1 MSTHENNP
9 FVGFEIFTKQLTD
22 DEEHPHGEDSHLDDA
37 SNLERYGDVE
47 TDDDYEDSNDV
58 DLQWG
63 KVSDAAKGAVGA
75 AQSGVS
81 TAAKT
86 AQAAGAKVGQTAQT
100 AAKTG
105 MQAAQ
110 TAGSQAAKTAQDAG
124 AVAGQ
129 KIAGAFGKSHDEMMS
144 SLDEAIGL
152 IEKQVPEDWTGTED
166 EYWDWATYTP
176 EGAKSLGAK
185 DHEAYGDNCVGEDCV
200 IHGTP
205 FYEREEDPPFTEE
218 NRLYEEAYTE
228 ENRLRDEQAKKE
240 RLAYQRASHGHPN
253 VPCAGEDCNDPLAPT
268 NPLGRYIEPD
278 YQGPL
283 PSDSYVDIPA
293 RSNANTS
300 VNKSHDEI
308 TSNPFVGF
316 DTVIKQTE
324 GDEEDYY
331 GDPSVATSTLRG
343 ETSENLFD
351 REEVDMDMDWDDPNL
366 NAYQRA
372 ALQESTEEPEEEEY
386 EAVPEDDD
394 LAYLYESEEKSFAKM
409 LGSVID
415 MIEKQSDNGRIPMP
429 EATIRERRNVDI
441 EGRKRDKKYKAM
453 LNSLAS
459 EGKNPTPPSGWDAP
473 NMSRKR
479 LKEEFDEIE

>member
-9 FVGFEIFTKQLTD
+9 FVGFEIFTKQDDRVYEPDPATEMVELPVRQDRIEVMRNRKAAGEEAYPGQAAQQRKHADKVGGAPRGIFDFGTTLT
-22 DEEHPHGEDSHLDDA
+22 EEEEAALPHGDPRWAEAYNEYWSEPFREERARRKKEEEAKIPKEMSSEEAEHNMDWESGELDD
-37 SNLERYGDVE
+37 VE
-47 TDDDYEDSNDV
+47 
-58 DLQWG
+58 LQWG
-63 KVSDAAKGAVGA
+63 KVTDAAKGAVGA

-152 IEKQVPEDWTGTED
+152 IE
-166 EYWDWATYTP
+166 
-176 EGAKSLGAK
+176 
-185 DHEAYGDNCVGEDCV
+185 
-200 IHGTP
+200 
-205 FYEREEDPPFTEE
+205 
-218 NRLYEEAYTE
+218 
-228 ENRLRDEQAKKE
+228 
-240 RLAYQRASHGHPN
+240 
-253 VPCAGEDCNDPLAPT
+253 
-268 NPLGRYIEPD
+268 
-278 YQGPL
+278 
-283 PSDSYVDIPA
+283 
-293 RSNANTS
+293 
-300 VNKSHDEI
+300 
-308 TSNPFVGF
+308 
-316 DTVIKQTE
+316 KQTE

-453 LNSLAS
+453 LNALDSK
-459 EGKNPTPPSGWDAP
+459 GQNPTPPSGWDAP